1 MFEKLRD
8 ALETWERGERLEGR
22 ALDELALELDA
33 WVDAELGEVVRQAD
47 AGQGDAAL
55 GRLSRLG
62 MFASAAAGQRPSLA
76 NAIHV
81 RMGAF
86 RKALES
92 VARSLGAVDFSIS
105 LGLPVSLSFSLTF
118 IVRPTGA
125 NGPAPLDAD

>member
-1 MFEKLRD
+1 MFEKLKH
-8 ALETWERGERLEGR
+8 ALELWERGERLQGP
-22 ALDELALELDA
+22 ALDELAQEFDA
-33 WVDAELGEVVRQAD
+33 WIDAELGEVTRAAD
-47 AGQGDAAL
+47 GGQGDAAL

-76 NAIHV
+76 NAIHA

-92 VARSLGAVDFSIS
+92 VARALDAVDFSIT

-118 IVRPTGA
+118 IVRPPGTK
-125 NGPAPLDAD
+125 GPVPLDAD

>member
-1 MFEKLRD
+1 MFEKLTS
-8 ALETWERGERLEGR
+8 ALETWERGERLQGR
-22 ALDELALELDA
+22 ALDELAQEFDA
-33 WVDAELGEVVRQAD
+33 WVDAELRAVVQAAD
-47 AGQGDAAL
+47 GGQGDAAL

-76 NAIHV
+76 NAIHA

-92 VARSLGAVDFSIS
+92 VARSVGAVDFSIS

-118 IVRPTGA
+118 IVRPPGA
-125 NGPAPLDAD
+125 KGPVPLDAD